1 MNKVELKEF
10 RKLRKTLE
18 KKSLRENKELLHRVG
33 IYYQVTIPSEID
45 QEYAKQT
52 ERFLNDL
59 YIKATKEYSSNDVQK
74 NLSRT
79 LGIASSIS
87 YAIKTK
93 NFSPETFSW
102 VKDLGEALISIS
114 YSI

>member
-1 MNKVELKEF
+1 
-10 RKLRKTLE
+10 
-18 KKSLRENKELLHRVG
+18 LLFRVG
-33 IYYQVTIPSEID
+33 QYYQVTIPSEID
-45 QEYAKQT
+45 QEYAQET
-52 ERFLNDL
+52 ERFLNNL
-59 YIKATKEYSSNDVQK
+59 YLKAVNEYVASDVQRS
-74 NLSRT
+74 LSWT

-93 NFSPETFSW
+93 NFGPETFSW